1 VLEIVWVGGPWSL
14 VVEGS
19 FRIGIVFVEGIS
31 LRVED
36 AYRVLELCAGTCVN
50 YKLAV
55 IWVWSYSPQACWAAC
70 ILDGWGWSR
79 RSKANNVLQGSEYL
93 SKGSQ

>member
-1 VLEIVWVGGPWSL
+1 MLEIVWVGGPWSL

-36 AYRVLELCAGTCVN
+36 AYRVLELCAGTLVN

-55 IWVWSYSPQACWAAC
+55 IWVWSYSPG
-70 ILDGWGWSR
+70 LLGSLHFGWMGMEQTVEG
-79 RSKANNVLQGSEYL
+79 K
-93 SKGSQ
+93 